1 MGMHMAPVKNR
12 RVFLGNQG
20 GNIQRIWI
28 RGGCQEKQCVRIHF
42 LCHMGMKKKRGRR
55 GWKFVD
61 KLAFRPVTEAPMLG
75 TLFSGNGQGRSTGKR
90 RRGAVRARS
99 FCEGG
104 GGGGRCINFGDF
116 TVYVGRTGGGGVGRS
131 GRRGP
136 IPIRRRRIVPNCC
149 LITIASASSV
159 LLATDGFGFF

>member
-12 RVFLGNQG
+12 RGFFLGNQG

-28 RGGCQEKQCVRIHF
+28 HGGCQEKQCVHAYTF
-42 LCHMGMKKKRGRR
+42 LGHMGIKNKKGSG

-61 KLAFRPVTEAPMLG
+61 KLAFRPVTAAPMLG
-75 TLFSGNGQGRSTGKR
+75 TLFSGNGQGRSIGKRRR

-99 FCEGG
+99 FCGG

-116 TVYVGRTGGGGVGRS
+116 TV
-131 GRRGP
+131 
-136 IPIRRRRIVPNCC
+136 
-149 LITIASASSV
+149 
-159 LLATDGFGFF
+159 